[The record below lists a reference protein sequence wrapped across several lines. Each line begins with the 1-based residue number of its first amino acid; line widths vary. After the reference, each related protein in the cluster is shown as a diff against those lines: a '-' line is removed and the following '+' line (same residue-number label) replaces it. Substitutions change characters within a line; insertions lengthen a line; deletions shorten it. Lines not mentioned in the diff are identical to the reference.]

1 MKKINIVFFSANRA
15 EYSLIFPFL
24 KIFSKN
30 KFFNVGLVVSGSHLE
45 KKFGFSFDEIKKDKI
60 KIYSKIKIPLQT
72 NKLDNTADYFNKLQK
87 KINLFFNKRNID
99 MVFISSDRFE
109 TLAFAISSYLRK
121 IPIIHYE
128 GGDVTE
134 GGALDDN
141 IRHAITKI
149 SNIHLTSNENSLKRI
164 LKMGEE
170 KWRCTNI
177 GYSQLLTMQKKKFNL
192 KKIKEK
198 FSLNPDKPLILFTY
212 HPVIEN
218 KNSKRK
224 DVDEIFK
231 ALEYLSKNNQIIVT
245 YPNFDPGYQYI
256 VNKIMSIK
264 KKNKDIKVINHLG
277 KENYHSLLYYIGKN
291 KKGFCMG
298 NSSSGIKES
307 VFFNCPTLNIGDR
320 QKSRLKPGN
329 VVNVVADKEKIIN
342 KANFN
347 LKNYKSF
354 KNPYKSKKKIHSI
367 PKDIVKRF
375 KRKDLIQKK
384 CTI

>member
-45 KKFGFSFDEIKKDKI
+45 RKFGFSFDEIKKDKI
-60 KIYSKIKIPLQT
+60 TIYSKIKIPLKT

-192 KKIKEK
+192 KKIKKK
-198 FSLNPDKPLILFTY
+198 FSLNPHKPLILFTF

-231 ALEYLSKNNQIIVT
+231 ALEYLSKQNQIIVT

-256 VNKIMSIK
+256 VNKIINIK
-264 KKNKDIKVINHLG
+264 KKHKDIKVINHLG

-298 NSSSGIKES
+298 NSSSGIKET
-307 VFFNCPTLNIGDR
+307 VFFNCPSLNIGDR

-329 VVNVVADKEKIIN
+329 VVNVAADKKKIIA

-354 KNPYKSKKKIHSI
+354 KNPYKSKKKIYSL